1 MTSAFRRPDAE
12 GVAQGLETLLRR
24 LPFTTLYVACATVL
38 ALVVGAFWTDTL
50 QQPWAT
56 DVAYGLPAFEAG
68 RWGTLL
74 LGPLFGLNPAS
85 TVVGILGFALL
96 AGFAEW
102 RLGTART
109 VVIAIGFQ
117 LLTVLVTA
125 ALLWLLRGIGWAWAT
140 SVAAELDVGFSG
152 GLLAITAVATATL
165 PAPWKL
171 RARLALV
178 GAVLLMVALAG
189 QLADLEHLVAVAL
202 SLPFAARLAGPRA
215 VAGVTRP
222 SHREQ
227 RWIVAAGLVIVAAA
241 QVVVHVI
248 PDRLTPFGPAQHTG
262 WTWAIAGVVLV
273 VSVLIARQLRRGRR
287 WAWWLAVLA
296 AALPVVAGVV
306 VLVAAIVDPDAIHEA
321 AGAGGVAQLLGSAA
335 AWAAFLV
342 VLLVTRR
349 AFASARPAPSLAL
362 SREDPETAKRL
373 LREHGGGSISW
384 MTTWPRM
391 RHMVSADGGGSNAS
405 GFIGFRE
412 HAGVAI
418 ALGDPVGPEGATD
431 DLIEDFL
438 ARCEAAD
445 VIPFLFSCT
454 GTTATIAAGMGWQ
467 TVQIAEDTLIDLPN
481 LAFTGKS
488 WQPIRTAINRAE
500 AEGVAFRLVEL
511 ATEPP
516 EIRDQVVAISTQWL
530 GEKALPEMG
539 FTLGG
544 VPEAMDPEARVALA
558 VDAEGK
564 VHGVLSWLPAYRR
577 GGGVEGWTLDVMRR
591 LDGGF
596 SKTME
601 FLIASS
607 ALAFKEQGS
616 SYVCLGAA
624 PLARSRD
631 AAAADRPIEQLLDL
645 LGATMEPLYGFRSL
659 HQFKSKFNPRTEP
672 MLMAFRD
679 EADLARIGIA
689 LTRAYVPDASVK
701 DLAEVAVSASAGLVA
716 PGQGDG

>member
-1 MTSAFRRPDAE
+1 MTSALRRPDAA
-12 GVAQGLETLLRR
+12 GVAAGAETLLRR
-24 LPFTTLYVACATVL
+24 LPFTTLYVVSATLL

-50 QQPWAT
+50 DQPWAA

-74 LGPLFGLNPAS
+74 LGPLLGLTPVY
-85 TVVGILGFALL
+85 TVVGIASFAVL

-109 VVIAIGFQ
+109 VVMAIAFQ

-125 ALLWLLRGIGWAWAT
+125 GLLWLLRDVGWAWAS

-152 GLLAITAVATATL
+152 GLLAVTAVATATL

-178 GAVLLMVALAG
+178 GVVLLMVALVG

-215 VAGVTRP
+215 LAGVTRP

-227 RWIVAAGLVIVAAA
+227 RWIVAAGLVIVAVA

-248 PDRLTPFGPAQHTG
+248 PERLTPFGQAQHTS
-262 WTWAIAGVVLV
+262 WTWLLAGVTLVIAVLV
-273 VSVLIARQLRRGRR
+273 ARQLRRGRR
-287 WAWWLAVLA
+287 WAWWLAVVA
-296 AALPVVAGVV
+296 AVLPVAAGAL
-306 VLVAAIVDPDAIHEA
+306 VLLTEIVDPDALADAVGE
-321 AGAGGVAQLLGSAA
+321 GGVPQALGSAA
-335 AWAAFLV
+335 AWLAYLV

-349 AFASARPAPSLAL
+349 AFGSVGPAPSLAL
-362 SREDPETAKRL
+362 SREDPAAARRL
-373 LREHGGGSISW
+373 LHEHGGGSVSW

-391 RHMVSADGGGSNAS
+391 RHMVTADGT

-418 ALGDPVGPEGATD
+418 ALGDPVGPAGAEED
-431 DLIEDFL
+431 VIEEFL

-445 VIPFLFSCT
+445 LIPFLFSCSSA
-454 GTTATIAAGMGWQ
+454 TAATAARMGWQ

-481 LAFTGKS
+481 LAFTGKA
-488 WQPIRTAINRAE
+488 WQPVRTALNRAE
-500 AEGVAFRLVEL
+500 AEGIAFRLLTL
-511 ATEPP
+511 AEQPP
-516 EIRDQVVAISTQWL
+516 AIRDQVVAISTAWL

-544 VPEAMDPEARVALA
+544 VAEAMDPEARVALA
-558 VDAEGK
+558 VDQDEK

-596 SKTME
+596 GKTME

-616 SYVCLGAA
+616 SWVSLGGA

-631 AAAADRPIEQLLDL
+631 AATADRPIEQLLDL

-659 HQFKSKFNPRTEP
+659 HQFKAKFSPRTEP

-689 LTRAYVPDASVK
+689 LTRAYVPDASVL
-701 DLAEVAVSASAGLVA
+701 DLAGVAVTASAGLV
-716 PGQGDG
+716 GSKDGAGG

>member
-1 MTSAFRRPDAE
+1 MTNAFRRPDGE
-12 GVAQGLETLLRR
+12 SLLSGLETLLRR
-24 LPFTTLYVACATVL
+24 VPFTTIYVIAATAL
-38 ALVVGAFWTDTL
+38 ALVTGSLFSDALTHS
-50 QQPWAT
+50 WA
-56 DVAYGLPAFEAG
+56 DEVAYGLPAFEAG
-68 RWGTLL
+68 RFLGLVFGT
-74 LGPLFGLNPAS
+74 LFGLTPAY
-85 TVVGILGFALL
+85 TVAGIVAFALL
-96 AGFAEW
+96 AGFSEL

-109 VVIAIGFQ
+109 VVLAIAFQ

-125 ALLWLLRGIGWAWAT
+125 ALLWLLRGTGWAWAA
-140 SVAAELDVGFSG
+140 SVANELDVGFSG
-152 GLLAITAVATATL
+152 GLLAVTAVATATL
-165 PAPWKL
+165 PAPWRL
-171 RARLALV
+171 RARLVLV
-178 GAVLLMVALAG
+178 GAVLLMVALVG
-189 QLADLEHLVAVAL
+189 QLADLEHLVAVVL
-202 SLPFAARLAGPRA
+202 SLPFAERLAGSRA

-227 RWIVAAGLVIVAAA
+227 RWIVAVGFAVVAVA
-241 QVVVHVI
+241 QAIVHVV
-248 PDRLTPFGPAQHTG
+248 PDRLTPFGPVEHTP
-262 WTWAIAGVVLV
+262 WTWLFAAIVVGVALLV
-273 VSVLIARQLRRGRR
+273 ARQLRRGRR
-287 WAWWLAVLA
+287 WAWWLATI
-296 AALPVVAGVV
+296 
-306 VLVAAIVDPDAIHEA
+306 VAAVQVA
-321 AGAGGVAQLLGSAA
+321 AGALILIVLFVDPTWLEANAGQGSAAQLLGGGTIWL
-335 AWAAFLV
+335 AWLI
-342 VLLVTRR
+342 VLLLARR
-349 AFASARPAPSLAL
+349 AFGSAGPAPSLAR
-362 SREDPETAKRL
+362 SGSDPGTAKRL
-373 LREHGGGSISW
+373 LHEHGGCSVSW

-391 RHMVSADGGGSNAS
+391 RHMVSADGT

-418 ALGDPVGPEGATD
+418 ALGDPVGPDGAAEDLLD
-431 DLIEDFL
+431 DFV

-454 GTTATIAAGMGWQ
+454 APTAAAAARLGWQ
-467 TVQIAEDTLIDLPN
+467 TVQIAEDTLIDLPD

-500 AEGVAFRLVEL
+500 AEGVRFELVTL
-511 ATEPP
+511 ADQP
-516 EIRDQVVAISTQWL
+516 EAIREQVVAISTQWL

-558 VDAEGK
+558 IDGDGK
-564 VHGVLSWLPAYRR
+564 VHGVLSWLPACRR

-596 SKTME
+596 GKTME

-607 ALAFKEQGS
+607 ALAFKEDGA
-616 SYVCLGAA
+616 SYVSLGGA

-659 HQFKSKFNPRTEP
+659 HQFKSKFNPRVEP

-689 LTRAYVPDASVK
+689 LTRAYVPDAGVT
-701 DLAEVAVSASAGLVA
+701 DLAGVAISATAGLVGA
-716 PGQGDG
+716 KGDDAG

>member
-1 MTSAFRRPDAE
+1 VTNAFRRPDAE
-12 GVAQGLETLLRR
+12 GLAAGVETLLRR
-24 LPFTTLYVACATVL
+24 LPFTTLYVVCATLL

-50 QQPWAT
+50 SQPWAQ

-68 RWGTLL
+68 RWGPLL
-74 LGPLFGLNPAS
+74 LGPLLGLTPVY
-85 TVVGILGFALL
+85 TVVGIVSFALL
-96 AGFAEW
+96 AGFSEW

-117 LLTVLVTA
+117 LVTVLVTA
-125 ALLWLLRGIGWAWAT
+125 TLLWLLRGIGWAWAT

-171 RARLALV
+171 RARLVLV
-178 GAVLLMVALAG
+178 GVVLLMVALVG

-202 SLPFAARLAGPRA
+202 ALPFAGRLAGPRA
-215 VAGVTRP
+215 VAGVSRP
-222 SHREQ
+222 SLREQ
-227 RWIVAAGLVIVAAA
+227 RWIVAAGLVIVAIA
-241 QVVVHVI
+241 QIVVHVI
-248 PDRLTPFGPAQHTG
+248 PERLTPFGQAEHTP
-262 WTWAIAGVVLV
+262 WTWALSGG
-273 VSVLIARQLRRGRR
+273 VLIAALVLARALRRGRR
-287 WAWWLAVLA
+287 WAWWLA
-296 AALPVVAGVV
+296 
-306 VLVAAIVDPDAIHEA
+306 LVAAAVPVIAGGLVLVWAIVDEPFIHEA

-335 AWAAFLV
+335 AWLALLV
-342 VLLVTRR
+342 VLVVTRR
-349 AFASARPAPSLAL
+349 AFASSGPAPSLAL
-362 SREDPETAKRL
+362 SREDPEAAKRL
-373 LREHGGGSISW
+373 LHEHGGGSVSW

-391 RHMVSADGGGSNAS
+391 RHLVTADGT

-418 ALGDPVGPEGATD
+418 ALGDPVAAAGTE
-431 DLIEDFL
+431 EDVLDELL
-438 ARCEAAD
+438 ARCEAAEL
-445 VIPFLFSCT
+445 IPFLFSCSSS
-454 GTTATIAAGMGWQ
+454 TAAAAARMGWQ
-467 TVQIAEDTLIDLPN
+467 TVQIAEDTLIDLPD

-500 AEGVAFRLVEL
+500 AEGIAFRLVTL
-511 ATEPP
+511 AEQPP
-516 EIRDQVVAISTQWL
+516 AIRDQVVAISTAWL

-544 VPEAMDPEARVALA
+544 VPEAMDPETRVALA
-558 VDAEGK
+558 VDMDEK

-596 SKTME
+596 GKTME

-616 SYVCLGAA
+616 SWISLGGA

-679 EADLARIGIA
+679 EADLPRIGIA
-689 LTRAYVPDASVK
+689 LTRAYVPDASVL
-701 DLAEVAVSASAGLVA
+701 DLAGVAVTASAGLV
-716 PGQGDG
+716 GSKDGADG